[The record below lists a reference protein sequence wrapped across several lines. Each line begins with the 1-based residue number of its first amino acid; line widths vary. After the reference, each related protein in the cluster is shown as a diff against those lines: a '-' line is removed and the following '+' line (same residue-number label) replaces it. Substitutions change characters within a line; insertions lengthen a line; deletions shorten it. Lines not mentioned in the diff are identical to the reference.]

1 MNLPNKL
8 SLFRIALV
16 PVLALVMLFPYAQFG
31 IQVLEFQIGNVS
43 LSVINIIAVI
53 IFVVASITD
62 FLDGYIARRDGLVTS
77 FGKFI
82 DPIAD
87 KLLVNTIFILMAVQ
101 GNIPVLPVLLMI
113 WRDMI
118 VDGLRMSSAKSGKV
132 VAAGYLGKVKT
143 VLQMATI
150 VVLLLN
156 NLPFELV
163 RFPMGEFLLWLATIV
178 SVVSGISYFMQ
189 LKEVV
194 MESM

>member
-1 MNLPNKL
+1 MNLPNKI
-8 SLFRIALV
+8 SLFRIFLV
-16 PVLALVMLFPYAQFG
+16 PFIVLVMLFPYAQFN
-31 IQVLEFQIGNVS
+31 INIIELQLGNVS
-43 LSVINIIAVI
+43 LSMVNIVAVVIFII
-53 IFVVASITD
+53 ASITD
-62 FLDGYIARRDGLVTS
+62 FLDGYIARKNGLVTS

-87 KLLVNTIFILMAVQ
+87 KLLVNTILLLLAVQ
-101 GNIPVLPVLLMI
+101 GNIPVLPVLIML

-118 VDGLRMSSAKSGKV
+118 VDGLRMASAKSGKV
-132 VAAGYLGKVKT
+132 VAAGMLGKVKT

-156 NLPFELV
+156 NYPFELV

-178 SVVSGISYFMQ
+178 SVVSGVSYFIQ
-189 LKEVV
+189 VKDVV